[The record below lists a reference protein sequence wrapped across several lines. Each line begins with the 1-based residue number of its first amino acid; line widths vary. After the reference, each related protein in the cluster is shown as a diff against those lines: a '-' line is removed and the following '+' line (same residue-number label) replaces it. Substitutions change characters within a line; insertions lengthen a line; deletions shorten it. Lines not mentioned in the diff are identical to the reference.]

1 MKYNY
6 PQLIGK
12 CVKCLGCNR
21 LELENFKGVLRCEN
35 YIEKE
40 QTEDEQ
46 NRNTV

>member
-12 CVKCLGCNR
+12 CVKCIGCNR
-21 LELENFKGVLRCEN
+21 LELENFKGVWRCEN

-40 QTEDEQ
+40 KTEDEQ
-46 NRNTV
+46 IQK